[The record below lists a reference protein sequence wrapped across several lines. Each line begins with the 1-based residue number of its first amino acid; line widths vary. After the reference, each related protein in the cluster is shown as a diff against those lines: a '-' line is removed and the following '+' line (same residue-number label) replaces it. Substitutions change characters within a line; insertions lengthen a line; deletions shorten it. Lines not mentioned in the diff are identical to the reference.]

1 MTKSRDRVVVLVLTY
16 NQREVTLRCLASLRQ
31 AGGPAF
37 QVLVWDNGSSDGT
50 ADAVRRAYPEVLVH
64 EHSGNL
70 GVGSGRNAAA
80 GLAREL
86 FAPTHL
92 LFLDN
97 DIVVAPGFVRE
108 LLAPFSQEPRLGQV
122 QSKLRLLNDPTRLND
137 GGGCRIEW
145 WWGRTSPIGF
155 GEVDEGQRDR
165 PAPCVACGGSMMVRA
180 DLFYQLGGFDPI
192 FDPFGPE
199 DLDFSL
205 RLQAAGFKALYI
217 PAAMGYHEVSHTFG
231 KGYTQE
237 YARTKSKHWLRLMRR
252 HASATDW
259 AGFLVLGAPTALVR
273 MAVREARR
281 GNLRALLG
289 TVRGVFDVSS
299 TSRTAG

>member
-1 MTKSRDRVVVLVLTY
+1 MTESPERVVVLVLTY
-16 NQREVTLRCLASLRQ
+16 NQREVTLRCLASLRNV
-31 AGGPAF
+31 GGPSF

-50 ADAVRRAYPEVLVH
+50 AQGVRDAYPEVLVH
-64 EHSGNL
+64 EHPDNL

-80 GLAREL
+80 ALATQR

-108 LLAPFSQEPRLGQV
+108 LLAPFSEDPMLAQV

-137 GGGCRIEW
+137 GGGCHIEW
-145 WWGRTSPIGF
+145 WWGRTSPVGF
-155 GEVDEGQRDR
+155 GEVDRGQRDR
-165 PAPCVACGGSMMVRA
+165 RMPCVACGGAMMVRA
-180 DLFYQLGGFDPI
+180 DRFQQLGGFDPI

-205 RLQAAGFKALYI
+205 RLQAAGHKVLYV

-252 HASATDW
+252 HASASDW
-259 AGFLVLGAPTALVR
+259 AGFLLLGAPTALVR
-273 MAVREARR
+273 MTLREARR
-281 GNLRALLG
+281 GNLRSLLG
-289 TVRGVFDVSS
+289 TLRGVFDVSS
-299 TSRTAG
+299 SRRAN

>member
-1 MTKSRDRVVVLVLTY
+1 MTESSAERVVVVVLTY
-16 NQREVTLRCLASLRQ
+16 NQREVTLRCLASLREL
-31 AGGPAF
+31 GGPSF
-37 QVLVWDNGSSDGT
+37 DVVVWDNGSTDGT
-50 ADAVRRAYPEVLVH
+50 AEALRLAYPEVLVH
-64 EHSGNL
+64 EHPANL
-70 GVGSGRNAAA
+70 GVGSGRNAGAA
-80 GLAREL
+80 LARER

-97 DIVVAPGFVRE
+97 DIVVAPGFIQE
-108 LLAPFSQEPRLGQV
+108 LLTPFREDPMLGQV
-122 QSKLRLLNDPTRLND
+122 QSKLRLLHDPARLND

-145 WWGRTSPIGF
+145 WWGRTSPVGY
-155 GEVDEGQRDR
+155 GELDLGQRDR
-165 PAPCVACGGSMMVRA
+165 RAACVACGGSMMVRA
-180 DLFYQLGGFDPI
+180 DLFERLGGFDRT

-205 RLQAAGFKALYI
+205 RLQAAGYKALYV
-217 PAAMGYHEVSHTFG
+217 PAAVGFHEVSHTFG

-252 HASATDW
+252 HASASDW
-259 AGFLVLGAPTALVR
+259 AGFILLGAPRALVA
-273 MAVREARR
+273 MTLREARR

-299 TSRTAG
+299 QR

>member
-1 MTKSRDRVVVLVLTY
+1 MTDSTERVAVLILTY
-16 NQREVTLRCLASLRQ
+16 NQRDVTLRCLASLRQ
-31 AGGPAF
+31 AGDPSF

-50 ADAVRRAYPEVLVH
+50 AQAVRQAYPEVLVH
-64 EHSGNL
+64 EHPGNL

-80 GLAREL
+80 ARARQQ

-108 LLAPFSQEPRLGQV
+108 LLAPFRDEPMLGQT
-122 QSKLRLLNDPTRLND
+122 QAKLRLLNDPTRLND

-145 WWGRTSPIGF
+145 WWGRTAPIGY
-155 GEVDEGQRDR
+155 GEIDHGQHDR
-165 PAPCVACGGSMMVRA
+165 RAPCVSCGGAMMVRA
-180 DLFYQLGGFDPI
+180 DLFDQLGGFDRI

-205 RLQAAGFKALYI
+205 RLQKAGYHAWYV
-217 PAAMGYHEVSHTFG
+217 PAAVGFHEVSHTFG

-237 YARTKSKHWLRLMRR
+237 YARTKSRHWLRLMRR
-252 HASATDW
+252 HATISDW
-259 AGFLVLGAPTALVR
+259 AGFVLLGAPRALLA
-273 MAVREARR
+273 MTLREARR

-289 TVRGVFDVSS
+289 TVRGVFDASS
-299 TSRTAG
+299 QPRTG

>member
-1 MTKSRDRVVVLVLTY
+1 MTEALERIVVIVLTY
-16 NQREVTLRCLASLRQ
+16 NQQEVTLRCLGGLREV
-31 AGGPAF
+31 GEPSF
-37 QVLVWDNGSSDGT
+37 QVLLWDNGSSDGT
-50 ADAVRRAYPEVLVH
+50 ADAVRLAYPEVLVH
-64 EHSGNL
+64 QHPENL

-80 GLAREL
+80 ALARQR

-97 DIVVAPGFVRE
+97 DIVVAPGFVRA
-108 LLAPFSQEPRLGQV
+108 LLAPFREDPTVAQV
-122 QSKLRLLNDPTRLND
+122 QSKLRLLHDPARLND

-145 WWGRTSPIGF
+145 WWGRTSPVGF
-155 GEVDEGQRDR
+155 GELDQGQHDSRR
-165 PAPCVACGGSMMVRA
+165 PCVACGGAMMVRA
-180 DLFYQLGGFDPI
+180 TQFDQLGGFDPI

-205 RLQAAGFKALYI
+205 RLQKAGYKALYV
-217 PAAMGYHEVSHTFG
+217 PEAVGYHEVSHTFG
-231 KGYTQE
+231 SGYTEE

-259 AGFLVLGAPTALVR
+259 VGFLLLGAPRALIR
-273 MAVREARR
+273 MIVRESRR

-289 TVRGVFDVSS
+289 TIRGVFDVSA
-299 TSRTAG
+299 SRRSD

>member
-1 MTKSRDRVVVLVLTY
+1 MTEALERIVVIVLTY
-16 NQREVTLRCLASLRQ
+16 NQQEVTLRCLGGLREV
-31 AGGPAF
+31 GEPSF
-37 QVLVWDNGSSDGT
+37 QVLLWDNGSSDGT
-50 ADAVRRAYPEVLVH
+50 ADAVRLAYPEVLVH
-64 EHSGNL
+64 QHPENL

-80 GLAREL
+80 ALARQR

-97 DIVVAPGFVRE
+97 DIVVAPGFVRA
-108 LLAPFSQEPRLGQV
+108 LLAPFREDPTVAQV
-122 QSKLRLLNDPTRLND
+122 QSKLRLLHDPARLND

-145 WWGRTSPIGF
+145 WWGRTSPVGF
-155 GEVDEGQRDR
+155 GELDQGQHDSRR
-165 PAPCVACGGSMMVRA
+165 PCVACGGAMMVRA
-180 DLFYQLGGFDPI
+180 TQFDQLGGFDPI

-205 RLQAAGFKALYI
+205 RLQKAGYKALYV
-217 PAAMGYHEVSHTFG
+217 PEAVGYHEVSHTFG
-231 KGYTQE
+231 SGYTEE

-259 AGFLVLGAPTALVR
+259 VGFLLLGAPRALIR
-273 MAVREARR
+273 MIVREARR

-289 TVRGVFDVSS
+289 TIRGVFDVSA
-299 TSRTAG
+299 SRRSD

>member
-1 MTKSRDRVVVLVLTY
+1 MSEGLERIAVIVLTY
-16 NQREVTLRCLASLRQ
+16 NQQEVTLRCLGGLREV
-31 AGGPAF
+31 GEPSF
-37 QVLVWDNGSSDGT
+37 QVLLWDNGSSDGT
-50 ADAVRRAYPEVLVH
+50 ADAVRLAYPEVLVH
-64 EHSGNL
+64 QHPENL

-80 GLAREL
+80 ALARQR

-97 DIVVAPGFVRE
+97 DIVVAPGFVRA
-108 LLAPFSQEPRLGQV
+108 LLAPFREDPTVAQV
-122 QSKLRLLNDPTRLND
+122 QSKLRLLHDPARLND

-145 WWGRTSPIGF
+145 WWGRTSPVGF
-155 GEVDEGQRDR
+155 GELDQGQHDSRR
-165 PAPCVACGGSMMVRA
+165 PCVACGGAMMVRA
-180 DLFYQLGGFDPI
+180 TQFDQLGGFDPI

-205 RLQAAGFKALYI
+205 RLQKAGYKALYV
-217 PAAMGYHEVSHTFG
+217 PEAVGYHEVSHTFG
-231 KGYTQE
+231 SGYTEE

-259 AGFLVLGAPTALVR
+259 VGFLLLGAPRALIR
-273 MAVREARR
+273 MIVREARR

-289 TVRGVFDVSS
+289 TIRGVFDVSA
-299 TSRTAG
+299 SRRSD

>member
-1 MTKSRDRVVVLVLTY
+1 MTEGLERIVVIILTY
-16 NQREVTLRCLASLRQ
+16 NQREVTFRCLDGLREV
-31 AGGPAF
+31 GEPPF
-37 QVLVWDNGSSDGT
+37 QVLLWDNGSSDGT
-50 ADAVRRAYPEVLVH
+50 ADAVRLAYPEVLVH
-64 EHSGNL
+64 QHPGNL

-80 GLAREL
+80 ALARQR

-97 DIVVAPGFVRE
+97 DIVVTPGFVRA
-108 LLAPFSQEPRLGQV
+108 LLAPFREDPTVAQV
-122 QSKLRLLNDPTRLND
+122 QSKLRLLHDPARLND

-145 WWGRTSPIGF
+145 WWGRTSPVGF
-155 GEVDEGQRDR
+155 GELDQGQHDSRR
-165 PAPCVACGGSMMVRA
+165 PCVACGGAMMVRA
-180 DLFYQLGGFDPI
+180 AQFDQLGGFDPI

-205 RLQAAGFKALYI
+205 RLQKAGYKALYV
-217 PAAMGYHEVSHTFG
+217 PEAVGYHEVSHTFG
-231 KGYTQE
+231 SGYTEE

-259 AGFLVLGAPTALVR
+259 IGFLLLGAPRALIR
-273 MAVREARR
+273 MIVREARR

-289 TVRGVFDVSS
+289 TVRGVFDVSA
-299 TSRTAG
+299 SRRSN

>member
-1 MTKSRDRVVVLVLTY
+1 MTESAERVVVVVLTY
-16 NQREVTLRCLASLRQ
+16 NQREVTLRCLAGLRG
-31 AGGPAF
+31 AGEPSF

-50 ADAVRRAYPEVLVH
+50 AEAVRKAYPEVLVH
-64 EHSGNL
+64 QHPQNL

-80 GLAREL
+80 ALAREK

-97 DIVVAPGFVRE
+97 DIVVATGFVRE
-108 LLAPFSQEPRLGQV
+108 LLAPFREDPMLGQV

-145 WWGRTSPIGF
+145 RWGRTSPVGF
-155 GEVDEGQRDR
+155 GELDQGQRDR
-165 PAPCVACGGSMMVRA
+165 QMPCVACGGAMMVRA
-180 DLFYQLGGFDPI
+180 DRFEQLGGFDSI

-205 RLQAAGFKALYI
+205 RLQNAGYKALYV
-217 PAAMGYHEVSHTFG
+217 PTAVGYHEVSHTFG
-231 KGYTQE
+231 SGYTEE

-252 HASATDW
+252 HASPLDW
-259 AGFLVLGAPTALVR
+259 AGFLLLGAPRALVR
-273 MAVREARR
+273 MTVREARR
-281 GNLRALLG
+281 GNIRALIG
-289 TVRGVFDVSS
+289 TLRGAFEGSN
-299 TSRTAG
+299 SRRRG

>member
-1 MTKSRDRVVVLVLTY
+1 MTESPERVVVIVLTY
-16 NQREVTLRCLASLRQ
+16 NQRDVTLRCLASLQQ
-31 AGGPAF
+31 AGEPSF
-37 QVLVWDNGSSDGT
+37 QVLVWDNGSTDGT
-50 ADAVRRAYPEVLVH
+50 AKAVRRAYREVLVH
-64 EHSGNL
+64 EHPANL

-80 GLAREL
+80 SLAREWL
-86 FAPTHL
+86 TPTHL

-97 DIVVAPGFVRE
+97 DIVVTPGFVRE
-108 LLAPFSQEPRLGQV
+108 LLAPFREDARVAQV
-122 QSKLRLLNDPTRLND
+122 QSKLRLLNEPTRLND

-155 GEVDEGQRDR
+155 GEIDAGQRDTR
-165 PAPCVACGGSMMVRA
+165 MPCIACGGAMMVRA
-180 DLFYQLGGFDPI
+180 DRFYQLGGFDPI

-205 RLQAAGFKALYI
+205 RLQAAGYKALYV
-217 PAAMGYHEVSHTFG
+217 PSAMGYHEVSHTFG

-237 YARTKSKHWLRLMRR
+237 YARTKSRHWLRLMRR

-259 AGFLVLGAPTALVR
+259 AGFLLLGVPTALVR
-273 MAVREARR
+273 MTLREARR

-289 TVRGVFDVSS
+289 TVRGVFDVSA
-299 TSRTAG
+299 SRPVN

>member
-1 MTKSRDRVVVLVLTY
+1 MTDSAERVAVLILTY

-31 AGGPAF
+31 AGDPSF
-37 QVLVWDNGSSDGT
+37 HVLVWDNGSSDGT
-50 ADAVRRAYPEVLVH
+50 AGAVRQAYPEVLVH
-64 EHSGNL
+64 EHPDNL

-80 GLAREL
+80 ALARQH

-108 LLAPFSQEPRLGQV
+108 LLAPFRDDPMLGQV
-122 QSKLRLLNDPTRLND
+122 QSKLRLLNEPTRLND

-145 WWGRTSPIGF
+145 WWGRTAPVGF
-155 GEVDEGQRDR
+155 GEVDEGQHDY
-165 PAPCVACGGSMMVRA
+165 PVPCVACGGAMMVLA
-180 DLFYQLGGFDPI
+180 DRFYELGGFDSI

-205 RLQAAGFKALYI
+205 RLQAAGYKALYV

-237 YARTKSKHWLRLMRR
+237 YARTKSRHWLRLMRR
-252 HASATDW
+252 HASVTDW
-259 AGFLVLGAPTALVR
+259 AGFLLLGVPTALLR
-273 MAVREARR
+273 MTVREARR

-289 TVRGVFDVSS
+289 TVRGVFDGS
-299 TSRTAG
+299 TSRSTS

>member
-1 MTKSRDRVVVLVLTY
+1 MTDSADRVVVVILTY
-16 NQREVTLRCLASLRQ
+16 NQRTVTLRCLASLLQ
-31 AGGPAF
+31 AGEPSV

-50 ADAVRRAYPEVLVH
+50 AEALRRDYPEVLVH
-64 EHSGNL
+64 EHPTNL

-80 GLAREL
+80 ALARQR

-108 LLAPFSQEPRLGQV
+108 LLAPFREDPMLAQV
-122 QSKLRLLNDPTRLND
+122 QAKLRFLHDPARLND

-145 WWGRTSPIGF
+145 WWGRTVPVGF
-155 GEVDEGQRDR
+155 GELDRGQRDR
-165 PAPCVACGGSMMVRA
+165 RTPCISCGGAMMVRA
-180 DLFYQLGGFDPI
+180 DRFEQLGGFDPI

-205 RLQAAGFKALYI
+205 RLQAAGYKAIYA
-217 PAAMGYHEVSHTFG
+217 PAAVGYHEVSHTFG

-237 YARTKSKHWLRLMRR
+237 YARTKSRHWLRLMRR

-259 AGFLVLGAPTALVR
+259 AGFLLFGVPTALLR
-273 MAVREARR
+273 MTIREARR

-289 TVRGVFDVSS
+289 SVRGVFDVSS
-299 TSRTAG
+299 RSAR

>member
-1 MTKSRDRVVVLVLTY
+1 MTEVLERIVVIILTY
-16 NQREVTLRCLASLRQ
+16 NQREVTLRCLAGLREV
-31 AGGPAF
+31 GEPSF

-50 ADAVRRAYPEVLVH
+50 AEAVRLAHPEALVH
-64 EHSGNL
+64 EHPGNL

-80 GLAREL
+80 ALARQR

-97 DIVVAPGFVRE
+97 DIVVAPGFVRA
-108 LLAPFSQEPRLGQV
+108 LLAPFREDAIIAQV
-122 QSKLRLLNDPTRLND
+122 QSKLRLLHDPARLND

-145 WWGRTSPIGF
+145 WWGRTSPVGF
-155 GEVDEGQRDR
+155 GELDQGQHDSRR
-165 PAPCVACGGSMMVRA
+165 PCVACGGAMMVRA
-180 DLFYQLGGFDPI
+180 ARFDQLGGFDPI

-205 RLQAAGFKALYI
+205 RLQKAGYKALYV
-217 PAAMGYHEVSHTFG
+217 PEAVGYHEVSHTFG
-231 KGYTQE
+231 SGYTEE
-237 YARTKSKHWLRLMRR
+237 YARSKSKHWLRLMRR

-259 AGFLVLGAPTALVR
+259 IGFLLLGAPRAFLR
-273 MAVREARR
+273 MIVREARR

-289 TVRGVFDVSS
+289 TVRGVFDVSA
-299 TSRTAG
+299 SRPAR

>member
-31 AGGPAF
+31 AGDPAF

-180 DLFYQLGGFDPI
+180 ELFYQLGGFDPI

>member
-1 MTKSRDRVVVLVLTY
+1 MTESMEKVVVIVLTY
-16 NQREVTLRCLASLRQ
+16 NQREVTLRCLAGLRQ
-31 AGGPAF
+31 AGDPAF
-37 QVLVWDNGSSDGT
+37 QVLVWDNGSTDGT
-50 ADAVRRAYPEVLVH
+50 ADAVCQAYPDVLMH
-64 EHSGNL
+64 EHPGNL

-80 GLAREL
+80 ALARERL
-86 FAPTHL
+86 LPTHL

-97 DIVVAPGFVRE
+97 DIVVASGFVRE
-108 LLAPFSQEPRLGQV
+108 LLKPFREDPMLGQA

-145 WWGRTSPIGF
+145 WWGRTSPVGF
-155 GEVDEGQRDR
+155 GEIDEGQRDR
-165 PAPCVACGGSMMVRA
+165 RAPCVACGGAMMVRA

-192 FDPFGPE
+192 FNPFGPE

-205 RLQAAGFKALYI
+205 RLQAAGYKALYV
-217 PAAMGYHEVSHTFG
+217 PAALGYHEVSHTFG

-252 HASATDW
+252 HASASDW
-259 AGFLVLGAPTALVR
+259 AGFLLLGAPTALAR
-273 MAVREARR
+273 MTFREARR

-289 TVRGVFDVSS
+289 TVRGIFDNS
-299 TSRTAG
+299 TSRTAR

>member
-31 AGGPAF
+31 AGDPPF
-37 QVLVWDNGSSDGT
+37 QILVWDNGSSDGT
-50 ADAVRRAYPEVLVH
+50 ADAVRRAYPEVLMH

-80 GLAREL
+80 ALARKL

-97 DIVVAPGFVRE
+97 DILVAPGFVRE
-108 LLAPFSQEPRLGQV
+108 LLAPFSEEPRLGQV

-155 GEVDEGQRDR
+155 GEVDEGQRDQ

-180 DLFYQLGGFDPI
+180 ELFHQLGGFDPI

-205 RLQAAGFKALYI
+205 RLQAAGYKALYI
-217 PAAMGYHEVSHTFG
+217 PMAMGYHEVSHTFG

-259 AGFLVLGAPTALVR
+259 AGFLLLGAPTALVR

>member
-1 MTKSRDRVVVLVLTY
+1 MTDSAERVAVIILTY

-31 AGGPAF
+31 AGDPSF
-37 QVLVWDNGSSDGT
+37 HVLVWDNGSSDGT
-50 ADAVRRAYPEVLVH
+50 AGAVRQAYPEVLVH
-64 EHSGNL
+64 EHPDNL

-80 GLAREL
+80 ALARQH

-108 LLAPFSQEPRLGQV
+108 LLAPFRDDPMLGQV
-122 QSKLRLLNDPTRLND
+122 QSKLRLLNEPTRLND

-145 WWGRTSPIGF
+145 WWGRTAPVGF
-155 GEVDEGQRDR
+155 GEVDEGQHDY
-165 PAPCVACGGSMMVRA
+165 PVPCVACGGAMMVLA
-180 DLFYQLGGFDPI
+180 DRFYELGGFDSI

-205 RLQAAGFKALYI
+205 RLQAAGYKALYV

-237 YARTKSKHWLRLMRR
+237 YARTKSRHWLRLMRR
-252 HASATDW
+252 HASVTDW
-259 AGFLVLGAPTALVR
+259 AGFLLLGVPTALLR
-273 MAVREARR
+273 MTVREARR

-289 TVRGVFDVSS
+289 TVRGVFDGS
-299 TSRTAG
+299 TSRSTS

>member
-1 MTKSRDRVVVLVLTY
+1 MTEALERIVVIVLTY
-16 NQREVTLRCLASLRQ
+16 NQQEVTLRCLGGLREV
-31 AGGPAF
+31 GEPSF
-37 QVLVWDNGSSDGT
+37 QVLLWDNGSSDGT
-50 ADAVRRAYPEVLVH
+50 ADAVRLAYPEVLVH
-64 EHSGNL
+64 QHPENL

-80 GLAREL
+80 ALARQR

-97 DIVVAPGFVRE
+97 DIVVAPGFVRA
-108 LLAPFSQEPRLGQV
+108 LLAPFREDPTVAQV
-122 QSKLRLLNDPTRLND
+122 QSKLRLLHDPARLND

-145 WWGRTSPIGF
+145 WWGRTSPVGF
-155 GEVDEGQRDR
+155 GELDQGQHDSRR
-165 PAPCVACGGSMMVRA
+165 PCVACGGAMMVRTTQF
-180 DLFYQLGGFDPI
+180 DQLGGFDPI

-205 RLQAAGFKALYI
+205 RLQKAGYKALYV
-217 PAAMGYHEVSHTFG
+217 PEAVGYHEVSHTFG
-231 KGYTQE
+231 SGYTEE

-259 AGFLVLGAPTALVR
+259 VGFLLLGAPRALIR
-273 MAVREARR
+273 MIVREARR

-289 TVRGVFDVSS
+289 TIRGVFDVSA
-299 TSRTAG
+299 SRRSD

>member
-1 MTKSRDRVVVLVLTY
+1 MTEALERIVVIVLTY
-16 NQREVTLRCLASLRQ
+16 NQQEVTLRCLGGLREV
-31 AGGPAF
+31 GEPSF
-37 QVLVWDNGSSDGT
+37 QVLLWDNGSSDGT
-50 ADAVRRAYPEVLVH
+50 ADAVRLAYPEVLVH
-64 EHSGNL
+64 QHPENL

-80 GLAREL
+80 ALARQR

-97 DIVVAPGFVRE
+97 DIVVAPGFVRA
-108 LLAPFSQEPRLGQV
+108 LLAPFREDPTVAQV
-122 QSKLRLLNDPTRLND
+122 QSKLRLLHDPARLND

-145 WWGRTSPIGF
+145 WWGRTSPVGF
-155 GEVDEGQRDR
+155 GELDQGQHDSRR
-165 PAPCVACGGSMMVRA
+165 PCVACGGAMMVRA
-180 DLFYQLGGFDPI
+180 TQFDQLGGFDPI

-205 RLQAAGFKALYI
+205 RLQKAGYKALYV
-217 PAAMGYHEVSHTFG
+217 PEAVGYHEVSHTFG
-231 KGYTQE
+231 SGYTEE

-259 AGFLVLGAPTALVR
+259 VGFLLLGAPRALIR
-273 MAVREARR
+273 MIVREARR

-289 TVRGVFDVSS
+289 TVRGVFDVSA
-299 TSRTAG
+299 SRRSD

>member
-1 MTKSRDRVVVLVLTY
+1 MTESLERVVVIVLTY
-16 NQREVTLRCLASLRQ
+16 NQREVTLRCLASLRD
-31 AGGPAF
+31 AGEPAF

-50 ADAVRRAYPEVLVH
+50 AEAVRSAYPQTLVH
-64 EHSGNL
+64 EHPGNL

-80 GLAREL
+80 ALARERL
-86 FAPTHL
+86 APTHL

-108 LLAPFSQEPRLGQV
+108 LLAPFRQDPTLAQV
-122 QSKLRLLNDPTRLND
+122 QSKLRLLNEPTRLND

-145 WWGRTSPIGF
+145 WWGRTAPVGF
-155 GEVDEGQRDR
+155 GEVDQGQRDR
-165 PAPCVACGGSMMVRA
+165 PMPCVACGGSMMVRA
-180 DLFYQLGGFDPI
+180 DRFFQLGGFDPI

-205 RLQAAGFKALYI
+205 RLQAAGYKAMYV

-259 AGFLVLGAPTALVR
+259 AGFLLLGAPTALFR
-273 MAVREARR
+273 MTLREARR

-289 TVRGVFDVSS
+289 TVRGVFDVS
-299 TSRTAG
+299 TSRPAN

>member
-1 MTKSRDRVVVLVLTY
+1 MTESAERVAVIILTY
-16 NQREVTLRCLASLRQ
+16 NQREVTLRCLASLQQ
-31 AGGPAF
+31 AGEPSF

-50 ADAVRRAYPEVLVH
+50 AEALRRAYPEVLVH
-64 EHSGNL
+64 EHSCNL

-80 GLAREL
+80 ALARRR

-108 LLAPFSQEPRLGQV
+108 LLIPFREDPMVAQV
-122 QSKLRLLNDPTRLND
+122 QSKLRLLNEPARLND

-145 WWGRTSPIGF
+145 WWGRTSPVGF
-155 GEVDEGQRDR
+155 GELDEGQHDR
-165 PAPCVACGGSMMVRA
+165 IVPCVACGGSMMVRA
-180 DLFYQLGGFDPI
+180 DRFDQLGGFDPI

-205 RLQAAGFKALYI
+205 RLQRAGYKALYV
-217 PAAMGYHEVSHTFG
+217 PGAMGYHEVSHTFG

-237 YARTKSKHWLRLMRR
+237 YARTKSRHWLRLMRR
-252 HASATDW
+252 HASVSDW
-259 AGFLVLGAPTALVR
+259 AGFLLLGAPTALVR
-273 MAVREARR
+273 MTLREARR

-289 TVRGVFDVSS
+289 TLRGVLDI
-299 TSRTAG
+299 SRSRAAS